1 MSQPREL
8 APENLCRVCDVGL
21 FEFESTADLPPLE
34 QIISQAR
41 ATRAIDIGIEIPSR
55 GFNIFALGPPGVGKS
70 TTISRFLERKAATR
84 PVPDDWAYVNNFSD
98 PHRPRALPMPAGR
111 GCDFRDD
118 MDKLIEQLEPEI
130 TRAFESDYYEE
141 KKKEPVEQF
150 QAQQAEQLKE
160 LEQYLNE
167 RGFALL
173 RTPRGLAIAPVMEGK
188 VLSPEEYEAL
198 PAEVKT
204 RFESQR
210 PALQEQMD
218 KTMKQS
224 REQEKRIR
232 ERMERLDRELAAFV
246 VGDLI
251 EELKTKYADCKQVV
265 DFLDVVLNDV
275 VQNVGDFRRP
285 VPEQQPA
292 MPFMMRGAPAEARAQ
307 RYRVNLIVDN
317 CEAKGA
323 PVITEPN
330 PTYQNLIGRIEHRV
344 ELGALMTDF
353 TMIKAGALH
362 MANGGYLVV
371 EASELFKNPLTWDAL
386 KRAIR
391 DERIKIEAMG
401 EAYRPIATTTLDPE
415 PFPLNVKVVVVG
427 DARTYYLLY
436 NLDPEF
442 RELFKV
448 KADFETRM
456 DWNDENIGS
465 YASVIADR
473 CRAEDL
479 THFDRSGVARMVE
492 YGSRLAGDQH
502 KLTTRFSDILDV
514 VREASFWASRNGHEL
529 TTGEDVLQAVRERVH
544 RSNRIEE
551 SGREMIDD
559 GTIFV
564 ATDGEVVGQV
574 NGLSVIGLGDY
585 TFGKPSRI
593 TARTFM
599 GRSGVVNIDRE
610 VKMTGPIHDKGL
622 LILSGYLGAKYAQ
635 DKPLSLS
642 ASITFEQAYEG
653 IEGDSA
659 SSTELYALLSSLSS
673 LPIKQGIAVT
683 GSVNQFGEVQPIGGA
698 IHKIEGFFDVCEMRG
713 LTGEQGVIIPES
725 NSRHLSLREDVVQA
739 VRDGRF
745 HIYPVKTIDEGISVL
760 TGREAGAKDEA
771 EQYPEGSVNFLV
783 NQRLDELSE
792 EWKKRGGEA
801 DEEEAEGPTEGEEDE
816 EEPSEPPEDGPSAA
830 AHRRER

>member
-1 MSQPREL
+1 
-8 APENLCRVCDVGL
+8 
-21 FEFESTADLPPLE
+21 
-34 QIISQAR
+34 
-41 ATRAIDIGIEIPSR
+41 
-55 GFNIFALGPPGVGKS
+55 
-70 TTISRFLERKAATR
+70 
-84 PVPDDWAYVNNFSD
+84 
-98 PHRPRALPMPAGR
+98 
-111 GCDFRDD
+111 
-118 MDKLIEQLEPEI
+118 
-130 TRAFESDYYEE
+130 
-141 KKKEPVEQF
+141 
-150 QAQQAEQLKE
+150 
-160 LEQYLNE
+160 
-167 RGFALL
+167 
-173 RTPRGLAIAPVMEGK
+173 
-188 VLSPEEYEAL
+188 
-198 PAEVKT
+198 
-204 RFESQR
+204 
-210 PALQEQMD
+210 
-218 KTMKQS
+218 
-224 REQEKRIR
+224 
-232 ERMERLDRELAAFV
+232 
-246 VGDLI
+246 
-251 EELKTKYADCKQVV
+251 
-265 DFLDVVLNDV
+265 
-275 VQNVGDFRRP
+275 
-285 VPEQQPA
+285 
-292 MPFMMRGAPAEARAQ
+292 
-307 RYRVNLIVDN
+307 
-317 CEAKGA
+317 
-323 PVITEPN
+323 
-330 PTYQNLIGRIEHRV
+330 
-344 ELGALMTDF
+344 
-353 TMIKAGALH
+353 
-362 MANGGYLVV
+362 
-371 EASELFKNPLTWDAL
+371 
-386 KRAIR
+386 
-391 DERIKIEAMG
+391 
-401 EAYRPIATTTLDPE
+401 
-415 PFPLNVKVVVVG
+415 
-427 DARTYYLLY
+427 
-436 NLDPEF
+436 
-442 RELFKV
+442 
-448 KADFETRM
+448 
-456 DWNDENIGS
+456 
-465 YASVIADR
+465 
-473 CRAEDL
+473 
-479 THFDRSGVARMVE
+479 
-492 YGSRLAGDQH
+492 
-502 KLTTRFSDILDV
+502 
-514 VREASFWASRNGHEL
+514 
-529 TTGEDVLQAVRERVH
+529 
-544 RSNRIEE
+544 
-551 SGREMIDD
+551 MIDD